1 MKKWLSMFLALC
13 MVLSLAACGG
23 GDDSASDTG
32 ASDGAQSADPA
43 SVEVELTEPIT
54 ITFWHGIVQEN
65 MQETLNEIVD
75 DFNAGIGAEMG
86 ITVES
91 YAKGEM
97 SDLENAVTAAIK
109 AGNMPN
115 VTMTEA
121 ASVVDWLQAECVVDL
136 TPYIENANYGL
147 DLEDYYDI
155 YIEDS
160 CSYPVEG
167 YYSLPLYVACEVMY
181 YNVDF
186 FEENGLTVPA
196 TWTEFEDV
204 CTQIAEITGRPA
216 AGWDEGVKCFSTLL
230 EQKGIGYT
238 DRAGNLLFADDLDAA
253 TEVISWY
260 QDMVQRGIIR
270 TPGEDFFFSG
280 PFANQQVQLYISSGN
295 EGEFINMKIPE
306 SDMFEWSCAPVPQ
319 FEDGTKADYAEG
331 FLISMLDNSGDPAT
345 RWASWI
351 FMQYL
356 QSYEVSQKILSGES
370 RLPFLK
376 SVAASDEFLQN
387 AAPAQ
392 LAGVEQQEFAYTY
405 PGFETDTY
413 TSSGLHDYVVIAMDN
428 ILNNGADVRT
438 ELESLISTLQ

>member
-1 MKKWLSMFLALC
+1 MKKWLSMLLALG
-13 MVLSLAACGG
+13 MMFSLTACGG
-23 GDDSASDTG
+23 ADSSSSNAESQT
-32 ASDGAQSADPA
+32 ADPA
-43 SVEVELTEPIT
+43 SVEVELSEPIT

-65 MQETLNEIVD
+65 MQQTLNEIID
-75 DFNAGIGAEMG
+75 DFNNGIGAEMG

-121 ASVVDWLQAECVVDL
+121 ASVADWLQAGCVVDL
-136 TPYIENANYGL
+136 TPYIENENYGL

-186 FEENGLTVPA
+186 FQENNLTVPT
-196 TWTEFEDV
+196 TWAEFEEV
-204 CTQIAEITGRPA
+204 CTKISEITGRPA
-216 AGWDEGVKCFSTLL
+216 GGWDEGVKCFSTLV

-238 DRAGNLLFADDLDAA
+238 DRDGKLLFAEDLDA
-253 TEVISWY
+253 TTDVISWY

-280 PFANQQVQLYISSGN
+280 PFANQQVQMYISSGN

-306 SDMFEWSCAPVPQ
+306 SDKFEWSCAPIPQ

-331 FLISMLDNSGDPAT
+331 FLVSMLDNSGDLAT

-351 FMQYL
+351 FIQYL
-356 QSYEVSQKILSGES
+356 QSYEASQKILSGES

-376 SVAASDEFLQN
+376 SVAASEEFLQN

-438 ELESLISTLQ
+438 ELENLSSTLQ

>member
-1 MKKWLSMFLALC
+1 MKKWLSMLLALG
-13 MVLSLAACGG
+13 MMFSLTACGG
-23 GDDSASDTG
+23 ADSSSSNAESQT
-32 ASDGAQSADPA
+32 ADPA
-43 SVEVELTEPIT
+43 SVEVELSEPIT

-65 MQETLNEIVD
+65 MQQTLNEIID
-75 DFNAGIGAEMG
+75 DFNNGIGAEMG

-121 ASVVDWLQAECVVDL
+121 ASVADWLQAGCVVDL
-136 TPYIENANYGL
+136 TPYIENENYGL

-186 FEENGLTVPA
+186 FQENNLTVPT
-196 TWTEFEDV
+196 TWAEFEEV
-204 CTQIAEITGRPA
+204 CTKISEITGHPA
-216 AGWDEGVKCFSTLL
+216 GGWDEGVKCFSTLV

-238 DRAGNLLFADDLDAA
+238 DRDGKLLFAEDLDA
-253 TEVISWY
+253 TTDVISWY

-280 PFANQQVQLYISSGN
+280 PFANQQVQMYISSGN

-306 SDMFEWSCAPVPQ
+306 SDKFEWSCAPIPQ

-331 FLISMLDNSGDPAT
+331 FLVSMLDNSGDLAT

-351 FMQYL
+351 FIQYL
-356 QSYEVSQKILSGES
+356 QSYEASQKILSGES

-376 SVAASDEFLQN
+376 SVAASEEFLQN

-438 ELESLISTLQ
+438 ELENLISTLQ

>member
-1 MKKWLSMFLALC
+1 MKKWLSMLLALG
-13 MVLSLAACGG
+13 MMFSLTACGG
-23 GDDSASDTG
+23 SDSSSSNAESQT
-32 ASDGAQSADPA
+32 ADPA
-43 SVEVELTEPIT
+43 SVEVELSEPIT

-65 MQETLNEIVD
+65 MQQTLNEIVD
-75 DFNAGIGAEMG
+75 DFNNGIGAEMG

-121 ASVVDWLQAECVVDL
+121 ASVADWLQAGCVVDL
-136 TPYIENANYGL
+136 TPYIENENYGL

-186 FEENGLTVPA
+186 FRENNLTVPT
-196 TWTEFEDV
+196 TWAEFEEV
-204 CTQIAEITGRPA
+204 CTKISEITGRPA
-216 AGWDEGVKCFSTLL
+216 GGWDEGVKCFSTLV

-238 DRAGNLLFADDLDAA
+238 DRDGKLLFAEVLDA
-253 TEVISWY
+253 TTDVISWY

-280 PFANQQVQLYISSGN
+280 PFANQQVQMYISSGN

-306 SDMFEWSCAPVPQ
+306 SDKFEWSCAPIPQ

-331 FLISMLDNSGDPAT
+331 FLVSMLDNSGDLAT

-351 FMQYL
+351 FIQYL
-356 QSYEVSQKILSGES
+356 QSYEASQKILSGES

-376 SVAASDEFLQN
+376 SVAASEEFLQN

-438 ELESLISTLQ
+438 ELENLISTLQ

>member
-1 MKKWLSMFLALC
+1 MKKWLSMLLALG
-13 MVLSLAACGG
+13 MMFSLTACGG
-23 GDDSASDTG
+23 ADSSSSNAESQT
-32 ASDGAQSADPA
+32 ADPA
-43 SVEVELTEPIT
+43 SVEVELSEPIT

-65 MQETLNEIVD
+65 MQQTLNEIVD
-75 DFNAGIGAEMG
+75 DFNNGIGAEMG

-121 ASVVDWLQAECVVDL
+121 ASVADWLQAGCVVDL
-136 TPYIENANYGL
+136 TPYIENENYGL

-186 FEENGLTVPA
+186 FRENNLTVPT
-196 TWTEFEDV
+196 TWAEFEEV
-204 CTQIAEITGRPA
+204 CTKISEITGRPA
-216 AGWDEGVKCFSTLL
+216 GGWDEGVKCFSTLV

-238 DRAGNLLFADDLDAA
+238 DRDGKLLFAEDLDA
-253 TEVISWY
+253 TTDVISWY

-280 PFANQQVQLYISSGN
+280 PFANQQVQMYISSGN

-306 SDMFEWSCAPVPQ
+306 SDKFEWSCAPIPQ

-331 FLISMLDNSGDPAT
+331 FLVSMLDNSGDLAT

-351 FMQYL
+351 FIQYL
-356 QSYEVSQKILSGES
+356 QSYEASQKILSGES

-376 SVAASDEFLQN
+376 SVAASEEFLQN

-428 ILNNGADVRT
+428 ILNIGADVRT
-438 ELESLISTLQ
+438 ELENLISTLQ

>member
-1 MKKWLSMFLALC
+1 MKKWLSMLLALG
-13 MVLSLAACGG
+13 MMFSLTACGG
-23 GDDSASDTG
+23 SDSSSSNAESQT
-32 ASDGAQSADPA
+32 ADPA
-43 SVEVELTEPIT
+43 SVEVELSEPIT

-65 MQETLNEIVD
+65 MQQTLNEIID
-75 DFNAGIGAEMG
+75 DFNNGIGAEMG

-109 AGNMPN
+109 AGDMPN

-121 ASVVDWLQAECVVDL
+121 ASVVDWLQAGCVVDL
-136 TPYIENANYGL
+136 TPYIENENYGL
-147 DLEDYYDI
+147 DLDDYYDI

-186 FEENGLTVPA
+186 FKENNLTVPT
-196 TWTEFEDV
+196 TWSEFEDV
-204 CTQIAEITGRPA
+204 CTKISEITGRPA
-216 AGWDEGVKCFSTLL
+216 GGWDEGVKCFSTLV

-238 DRAGNLLFADDLDAA
+238 DREGNLLFAEDLDA
-253 TEVISWY
+253 TTDVISWY

-280 PFANQQVQLYISSGN
+280 PFANQQVQMYISSGN

-306 SDMFEWSCAPVPQ
+306 SNKFEWSCAPIPQ

-331 FLISMLDNSGDPAT
+331 FLLSMLDNTGDLAT

-351 FMQYL
+351 FIQYM

-376 SVAASDEFLQN
+376 SVAASEEFLQN

-392 LAGVEQQEFAYTY
+392 LAGVEQQNFAY
-405 PGFETDTY
+405 TY

>member
-1 MKKWLSMFLALC
+1 MRKKWLSMLLALG
-13 MVLSLAACGG
+13 MMFSLTACGG
-23 GDDSASDTG
+23 ADSSSSNAESQT
-32 ASDGAQSADPA
+32 ADPA
-43 SVEVELTEPIT
+43 SVEVELSEPIT

-65 MQETLNEIVD
+65 MQQTLNEIID
-75 DFNAGIGAEMG
+75 DFNNGIGAEMG

-121 ASVVDWLQAECVVDL
+121 ASVADWLQAGCVVDL
-136 TPYIENANYGL
+136 TPYIENENYGL

-186 FEENGLTVPA
+186 FRENNLTVPT
-196 TWTEFEDV
+196 TWAEFEEV
-204 CTQIAEITGRPA
+204 CTKISEITGRPA
-216 AGWDEGVKCFSTLL
+216 GGWDEGVKCFSTLV

-238 DRAGNLLFADDLDAA
+238 DRDGKLLFAEDLDA
-253 TEVISWY
+253 TTDVISWY

-280 PFANQQVQLYISSGN
+280 PFANQQVQMYISSGN

-306 SDMFEWSCAPVPQ
+306 SDKFEWSCAPIPQ

-331 FLISMLDNSGDPAT
+331 FLVSMLDNSGDLAT

-351 FMQYL
+351 FIQYL
-356 QSYEVSQKILSGES
+356 QSYEASQKILSGES

-376 SVAASDEFLQN
+376 SVAASEEFLQN

-438 ELESLISTLQ
+438 ELENLISTLQ

>member
-1 MKKWLSMFLALC
+1 MKKWLSFLLALC
-13 MVLSLAACGG
+13 MLLSLTACGNESG
-23 GDDSASDTG
+23 GPSGNPSEPKSPTD
-32 ASDGAQSADPA
+32 
-43 SVEVELTEPIT
+43 VEVELTEPVT

-65 MQETLNEIVD
+65 MQQTLNEIVD
-75 DFNAGIGAEMG
+75 DFNKGIGAEKG
-86 ITVES
+86 ITVEC

-97 SDLENAVTAAIK
+97 PDLENAVTAAIK

-115 VTMTEA
+115 VTLTEA
-121 ASVVDWLQAECVVDL
+121 ASVVDWLQTDCVVDM

-147 DLEDYYDI
+147 DLSDYYDI

-160 CSYPVEG
+160 CNYPVPG

-186 FEENGLTVPA
+186 FKANNLSVPT
-196 TWTEFEDV
+196 TWAEFEET
-204 CTQIAEITGRPA
+204 CTKIAEITGKPA
-216 AGWDEGVKCFSTLL
+216 AGWDEGVKCFSTLV

-238 DRAGNLLFADDLDAA
+238 DREGNLLFADNLDAT
-253 TEVISWY
+253 TEVIFWY
-260 QDMVQRGIIR
+260 QNMVQRGIIR
-270 TPGEDFFFSG
+270 TPGEDYFFSG
-280 PFANQQVQLYISSGN
+280 PFANQQVQMYLSSGN

-306 SDMFEWSCAPVPQ
+306 SAKFEWSCAPIPQ

-331 FLISMLDNSGDPAT
+331 FLISMLDNTNDLAT

-351 FMQYL
+351 FVQYM
-356 QSYEVSQKILSGES
+356 QSYEVCQKINSGES

-376 SVAASDEFLQN
+376 SVAASDEFLN
-387 AAPAQ
+387 SAAPAQ
-392 LAGVEQQEFAYTY
+392 LAGVEQQDFAYTY

-438 ELESLISTLQ
+438 ELEELISTLQ

>member
-1 MKKWLSMFLALC
+1 MKKWLSMLLALG
-13 MVLSLAACGG
+13 MMFSLTACGG
-23 GDDSASDTG
+23 SDSSSSNAESQT
-32 ASDGAQSADPA
+32 ADPA
-43 SVEVELTEPIT
+43 SVEVELSEPIT

-65 MQETLNEIVD
+65 MQQTLNEIVD
-75 DFNAGIGAEMG
+75 DFNNGIGAEMG

-121 ASVVDWLQAECVVDL
+121 ASVADWLQAGCVVDL
-136 TPYIENANYGL
+136 TPYIENENYGL

-186 FEENGLTVPA
+186 FRENNLTVPT
-196 TWTEFEDV
+196 TWAEFEEV
-204 CTQIAEITGRPA
+204 CTKISEITGRPA
-216 AGWDEGVKCFSTLL
+216 GGWDEGVKCFSTLV

-238 DRAGNLLFADDLDAA
+238 DRDGKLLFAEDLDA
-253 TEVISWY
+253 TTDVISWY

-280 PFANQQVQLYISSGN
+280 PFANQQVQMYISSGN

-306 SDMFEWSCAPVPQ
+306 SDKFEWSCAPIPQ

-331 FLISMLDNSGDPAT
+331 FLVSMLDNSGDLAT

-351 FMQYL
+351 FIQYL
-356 QSYEVSQKILSGES
+356 QSYEASQKILSGES

-376 SVAASDEFLQN
+376 SVAASEEFLQN

-438 ELESLISTLQ
+438 ELENLISTLQ

>member
-1 MKKWLSMFLALC
+1 MKKWLSMLLALG
-13 MVLSLAACGG
+13 MMFSLTACGG
-23 GDDSASDTG
+23 SDSSSSNAESQT
-32 ASDGAQSADPA
+32 ADPA
-43 SVEVELTEPIT
+43 SVEVELSEPIT

-65 MQETLNEIVD
+65 MQQTLNEIID
-75 DFNAGIGAEMG
+75 DFNNGIGAEMG

-109 AGNMPN
+109 AGDMPN

-121 ASVVDWLQAECVVDL
+121 ASVVDWLQAGCVVDL
-136 TPYIENANYGL
+136 TPYIENENYGL
-147 DLEDYYDI
+147 DLDDYYDI

-186 FEENGLTVPA
+186 FKENNLTVPT
-196 TWTEFEDV
+196 TWSEFEDV
-204 CTQIAEITGRPA
+204 CTKISEITGRPA
-216 AGWDEGVKCFSTLL
+216 GGWDEGVKCFSTLV

-238 DRAGNLLFADDLDAA
+238 DREGNLLFAEDLDA
-253 TEVISWY
+253 TTDVISWY

-280 PFANQQVQLYISSGN
+280 PFANQQVQMYISSGN

-306 SDMFEWSCAPVPQ
+306 SNKFEWSCAPIPQ

-331 FLISMLDNSGDPAT
+331 FLLSMLDNTGDLAT

-351 FMQYL
+351 FIQYM

-376 SVAASDEFLQN
+376 SVAASEEFLQN

-392 LAGVEQQEFAYTY
+392 LAGVEQQDFAYTY

-413 TSSGLHDYVVIAMDN
+413 TSSGLHDYVVIATDN
-428 ILNNGADVRT
+428 ILNNGADVHT

>member
-1 MKKWLSMFLALC
+1 MKKWLSMLLALG
-13 MVLSLAACGG
+13 MMFSLTACGG
-23 GDDSASDTG
+23 SDSSSSNAESQT
-32 ASDGAQSADPA
+32 ADPA
-43 SVEVELTEPIT
+43 SVEVELSEPIT

-65 MQETLNEIVD
+65 MQQTLNEIVD
-75 DFNAGIGAEMG
+75 DFNNGIGAEMG

-109 AGNMPN
+109 AGNMHN

-121 ASVVDWLQAECVVDL
+121 ASVADWLQAGCVVDL
-136 TPYIENANYGL
+136 TPYIENENYGL

-186 FEENGLTVPA
+186 FRENNLTVPT
-196 TWTEFEDV
+196 TWAEFEEV
-204 CTQIAEITGRPA
+204 CTKISEITGRPA
-216 AGWDEGVKCFSTLL
+216 GGWDEGVKCFSTLV

-238 DRAGNLLFADDLDAA
+238 DRDGKLLFAEDLDA
-253 TEVISWY
+253 TTDVISWY

-280 PFANQQVQLYISSGN
+280 PFANQQVQMYISSGN

-306 SDMFEWSCAPVPQ
+306 SDKFEWSCAPIPQ

-331 FLISMLDNSGDPAT
+331 FLVSMLDNSGDLAT

-351 FMQYL
+351 FIQYL
-356 QSYEVSQKILSGES
+356 QSYEASQKILSGES

-376 SVAASDEFLQN
+376 SVAASEEFLQN

-438 ELESLISTLQ
+438 ELENLISTLQ

>member
-1 MKKWLSMFLALC
+1 MKKWLSMLLALG
-13 MVLSLAACGG
+13 MMFSLTACGG
-23 GDDSASDTG
+23 ADSSSSNAESQT
-32 ASDGAQSADPA
+32 ADPA
-43 SVEVELTEPIT
+43 SVEVELSEPIT
-54 ITFWHGIVQEN
+54 LTFWHGIVQEN
-65 MQETLNEIVD
+65 MQQTLNEIID
-75 DFNAGIGAEMG
+75 DFNNGIGAEMG
-86 ITVES
+86 ITGES

-121 ASVVDWLQAECVVDL
+121 ASVADWLQAGCVVDL
-136 TPYIENANYGL
+136 TPYIENENYGL

-186 FEENGLTVPA
+186 FQENNLTVPT
-196 TWTEFEDV
+196 TWAEFEEV
-204 CTQIAEITGRPA
+204 CTKISEITGRPA
-216 AGWDEGVKCFSTLL
+216 GGWDEGVKCFSTLV

-238 DRAGNLLFADDLDAA
+238 DRDGKLLFAEDLDA
-253 TEVISWY
+253 TTDVISWY

-280 PFANQQVQLYISSGN
+280 PFANQQVQMYISSGN

-306 SDMFEWSCAPVPQ
+306 SDKFEWSCAPIPQ

-331 FLISMLDNSGDPAT
+331 FLVSMLDNSGDLAT

-351 FMQYL
+351 FIQYL
-356 QSYEVSQKILSGES
+356 QSYEASQKILSGES

-376 SVAASDEFLQN
+376 SVAASEEFLQN

-438 ELESLISTLQ
+438 ELENLISTLQ

>member
-1 MKKWLSMFLALC
+1 MA
-13 MVLSLAACGG
+13 
-23 GDDSASDTG
+23 
-32 ASDGAQSADPA
+32 
-43 SVEVELTEPIT
+43 
-54 ITFWHGIVQEN
+54 
-65 MQETLNEIVD
+65 
-75 DFNAGIGAEMG
+75 
-86 ITVES
+86 
-91 YAKGEM
+91 
-97 SDLENAVTAAIK
+97 
-109 AGNMPN
+109 
-115 VTMTEA
+115 
-121 ASVVDWLQAECVVDL
+121 DWLQAGCVVDL
-136 TPYIENANYGL
+136 TPYIENENYGL

-186 FEENGLTVPA
+186 FRENNLTVPT
-196 TWTEFEDV
+196 TWAEFEEV
-204 CTQIAEITGRPA
+204 CTKISEITGRPA
-216 AGWDEGVKCFSTLL
+216 GGWDEGVKCFSTLV

-238 DRAGNLLFADDLDAA
+238 DRDGKLLFAEDLDA
-253 TEVISWY
+253 TTDVISWY

-280 PFANQQVQLYISSGN
+280 PFANQQVQMYISSGN

-306 SDMFEWSCAPVPQ
+306 SDKFEWSCAPIPQ

-331 FLISMLDNSGDPAT
+331 FLVSMLDNSGDLAT

-351 FMQYL
+351 FIQYL
-356 QSYEVSQKILSGES
+356 QSYEASQKILSGES

-376 SVAASDEFLQN
+376 SVAASEEFLQN

-438 ELESLISTLQ
+438 ELENLISTLQ

>member
-1 MKKWLSMFLALC
+1 MKKWLSMLLALG
-13 MVLSLAACGG
+13 MMFSLTACGG
-23 GDDSASDTG
+23 SDSSSSNAESQT
-32 ASDGAQSADPA
+32 ADPA
-43 SVEVELTEPIT
+43 SVEVELSEPIT

-65 MQETLNEIVD
+65 MQQTLNEIID
-75 DFNAGIGAEMG
+75 DFNNGIGAEMG

-109 AGNMPN
+109 AGDMPN
-115 VTMTEA
+115 VTMSEA
-121 ASVVDWLQAECVVDL
+121 ASVVDWLQAGCVVDL
-136 TPYIENANYGL
+136 TPYIENENYGL
-147 DLEDYYDI
+147 DLDDYYDI

-186 FEENGLTVPA
+186 FKENNLTVPT
-196 TWTEFEDV
+196 TWREFEDV
-204 CTQIAEITGRPA
+204 CTKISEITGRPA
-216 AGWDEGVKCFSTLL
+216 GGWDEGVKCFSTLV

-238 DRAGNLLFADDLDAA
+238 DRDGNLLFAEDLDA
-253 TEVISWY
+253 TTDVISWY

-280 PFANQQVQLYISSGN
+280 PFANQQVQMYISSGN

-306 SDMFEWSCAPVPQ
+306 SNKFEWSCAPIPQ

-331 FLISMLDNSGDPAT
+331 FLLSMLDNTGDLAT

-351 FMQYL
+351 FIQYM

-376 SVAASDEFLQN
+376 SVAASEEFLQN

-392 LAGVEQQEFAYTY
+392 LAGVEQQDFAYTY

>member
-1 MKKWLSMFLALC
+1 MKKWLSMLLALG
-13 MVLSLAACGG
+13 MMFSLTACGG
-23 GDDSASDTG
+23 ADSSSSNAESQT
-32 ASDGAQSADPA
+32 ADPA
-43 SVEVELTEPIT
+43 SVEVELSEPIT

-65 MQETLNEIVD
+65 MQQTLNEIVD
-75 DFNAGIGAEMG
+75 DFNNGIGAEMG

-121 ASVVDWLQAECVVDL
+121 ASVADWLQAGCVVDL
-136 TPYIENANYGL
+136 TPYIENENYGL

-186 FEENGLTVPA
+186 FQENNLMVPT
-196 TWTEFEDV
+196 TWAEFEEV
-204 CTQIAEITGRPA
+204 CTKISEITGRPA
-216 AGWDEGVKCFSTLL
+216 GGWDEGVKCFSTLV

-238 DRAGNLLFADDLDAA
+238 DRDGKLLFAEDLDA
-253 TEVISWY
+253 TTDVISWY

-280 PFANQQVQLYISSGN
+280 PFANQQVQMYISSGN

-306 SDMFEWSCAPVPQ
+306 SDKFEWSCAPIPQ

-331 FLISMLDNSGDPAT
+331 FLVSMLDNSGDLAT

-351 FMQYL
+351 FIQYL
-356 QSYEVSQKILSGES
+356 QSYEASQKILSGES

-376 SVAASDEFLQN
+376 SVAASEEFLQN

-438 ELESLISTLQ
+438 ELENLISTLQ

>member
-1 MKKWLSMFLALC
+1 MKKWLSMLLALG
-13 MVLSLAACGG
+13 MMFSLTACGG
-23 GDDSASDTG
+23 SDSSSSNAESQT
-32 ASDGAQSADPA
+32 ADPA
-43 SVEVELTEPIT
+43 SVEVELSEPIT

-65 MQETLNEIVD
+65 MQQTLNEIVD
-75 DFNAGIGAEMG
+75 DFNNGIGAEMG

-121 ASVVDWLQAECVVDL
+121 ASVADWLQAGCVVDL
-136 TPYIENANYGL
+136 TPYIENENYGL

-186 FEENGLTVPA
+186 FRENNLTVPT
-196 TWTEFEDV
+196 TWAEFEEV
-204 CTQIAEITGRPA
+204 CTKISEITGRPA
-216 AGWDEGVKCFSTLL
+216 GGWDEGVKCFSTLV

-238 DRAGNLLFADDLDAA
+238 DRDGKLLFAEDLDA
-253 TEVISWY
+253 TTDVISWY

-280 PFANQQVQLYISSGN
+280 PFANQQVQMYISSGN

-306 SDMFEWSCAPVPQ
+306 SDKFEWSCAPIPQ

-331 FLISMLDNSGDPAT
+331 FLVSMLDNSGDLAT

-351 FMQYL
+351 FIQYL
-356 QSYEVSQKILSGES
+356 QSYEASQKILSGES

-376 SVAASDEFLQN
+376 SVAASEEFLQN

-428 ILNNGADVRT
+428 ILNNGVDVRT
-438 ELESLISTLQ
+438 ELENLISTLQ

>member
-1 MKKWLSMFLALC
+1 MKKWLSMLLALC
-13 MVLSLAACGG
+13 MVFSLTACG
-23 GDDSASDTG
+23 DSTSDSTE
-32 ASDGAQSADPA
+32 SQPVDPT
-43 SVEVELTEPIT
+43 SVEVELSEPVT

-75 DFNAGIGAEMG
+75 TFNSGIGAEMG

-121 ASVVDWLQAECVVDL
+121 ASVVDWLQAGCVVDL
-136 TPYIENANYGL
+136 TPYIENENYGL

-160 CSYPVEG
+160 CNYPVEG

-186 FEENGLTVPA
+186 FQENNLTVPT
-196 TWTEFEDV
+196 TWTEFEEV
-204 CTQIAEITGRPA
+204 CTKIADITGRPA
-216 AGWDEGVKCFSTLL
+216 GGWDEGVKCFSTLV

-238 DRAGNLLFADDLDAA
+238 DRDGKLLFAEDLDA
-253 TEVISWY
+253 TTDVISWY
-260 QDMVQRGIIR
+260 QSMVQSGIIR

-306 SDMFEWSCAPVPQ
+306 DAQFEWSCAPVPQ

-331 FLISMLDNSGDPAT
+331 FLVSMLDNSGDLAT

-351 FMQYL
+351 FIQYL

-376 SVAASDEFLQN
+376 SVAASEEFLQN

-392 LAGVEQQEFAYTY
+392 LAGVEQQDFAYTY

-438 ELESLISTLQ
+438 ELESLISMLQ

>member
-1 MKKWLSMFLALC
+1 MKKWLSMLLALG
-13 MVLSLAACGG
+13 MMFSLTACGG
-23 GDDSASDTG
+23 ADSSSSNAESQT
-32 ASDGAQSADPA
+32 ADPA
-43 SVEVELTEPIT
+43 SVEGELSEPIT

-65 MQETLNEIVD
+65 MQQTLNEIID
-75 DFNAGIGAEMG
+75 DFNNGIGAEMG

-121 ASVVDWLQAECVVDL
+121 ASVADWLQAGCVVDL
-136 TPYIENANYGL
+136 TPYIENENYGL

-186 FEENGLTVPA
+186 FQENNLTVPT
-196 TWTEFEDV
+196 TWAEFEEV
-204 CTQIAEITGRPA
+204 CTKISEITGRPA
-216 AGWDEGVKCFSTLL
+216 GGWDEGVKCFSTLV

-238 DRAGNLLFADDLDAA
+238 DRDGKLLFAEDLDA
-253 TEVISWY
+253 TTDVISWY

-280 PFANQQVQLYISSGN
+280 PFANQQVQMYISSGN

-306 SDMFEWSCAPVPQ
+306 SDKFEWSCAPIPQ

-331 FLISMLDNSGDPAT
+331 FLVSMLDNSGDLAT

-351 FMQYL
+351 FIQYL
-356 QSYEVSQKILSGES
+356 QSYEASQKILSGES

-376 SVAASDEFLQN
+376 SVAASEEFLQN

-438 ELESLISTLQ
+438 ELENLISTLQ

>member
-1 MKKWLSMFLALC
+1 MKKWLSMLLALG
-13 MVLSLAACGG
+13 MMFSLTACGG
-23 GDDSASDTG
+23 SDSSSSNAESQT
-32 ASDGAQSADPA
+32 ADPA
-43 SVEVELTEPIT
+43 SVEVELSEPIT

-65 MQETLNEIVD
+65 MQQTLNEIVD
-75 DFNAGIGAEMG
+75 DFNNGIGAEMG

-121 ASVVDWLQAECVVDL
+121 ASVADWLQAGCVVDL
-136 TPYIENANYGL
+136 TPYIENENYGL

-186 FEENGLTVPA
+186 FRENNLTVPT
-196 TWTEFEDV
+196 TWAEFEEV
-204 CTQIAEITGRPA
+204 CTKISEITGRPA
-216 AGWDEGVKCFSTLL
+216 GGWDEGVKCFSTLV

-238 DRAGNLLFADDLDAA
+238 DRDGKLLFAEDLDA
-253 TEVISWY
+253 TTDVISWY

-280 PFANQQVQLYISSGN
+280 PFANQQVQMYISSGN

-306 SDMFEWSCAPVPQ
+306 SDKFEWSCAPIPQ

-331 FLISMLDNSGDPAT
+331 FLVSMLDNSGDLAT

-351 FMQYL
+351 FIQYL
-356 QSYEVSQKILSGES
+356 QPYEASQKILSGES

-376 SVAASDEFLQN
+376 SVAASEEFLQN

-438 ELESLISTLQ
+438 ELENLISTLQ

>member
-1 MKKWLSMFLALC
+1 MKKLFSILLAVC
-13 MVLSLAACGG
+13 MLLSLVACGG
-23 GDDSASDTG
+23 EQPENNA
-32 ASDGAQSADPA
+32 APEVPADPA

-54 ITFWHGIVQEN
+54 ISFWHGIVQEY
-65 MQETLNEIVD
+65 MQKTLNEIVD
-75 DFNAGIGAEMG
+75 NFNTGIGAEMG
-86 ITVES
+86 ITVEVF
-91 YAKGEM
+91 AKGEM
-97 SDLENAVTAAIK
+97 PDCENAVTASIK

-115 VTMTEA
+115 VTLTEA
-121 ASVVDWLQAECVVDL
+121 ACVVDWLEAGCVVDM
-136 TPYIENANYGL
+136 TPYIESENYGL
-147 DLEDYYDI
+147 DLTDYYDV

-167 YYSLPLYVACEVMY
+167 YYSLPVYVAGEVIY

-186 FEENGLTVPA
+186 FEANNLTVPT
-196 TWTEFEDV
+196 TWAEFEEV
-204 CTQIAEITGRPA
+204 CTTISEITGKPA
-216 AGWDEGVKCFSTLL
+216 AGWDEGVKCFSTLV

-238 DRAGNLLFADDLDAA
+238 DREGNLLFANDLDAT

-260 QDMVQRGIIR
+260 QSMVQKGIIR

-306 SDMFEWSCAPVPQ
+306 DNSFEWSCAPVPQ
-319 FEDGTKADYAEG
+319 FEDGVKADYCEG
-331 FLISMLDNSGDPAT
+331 FLVSILDNTGDLET
-345 RWASWI
+345 RWASWM
-351 FMQYL
+351 FVRYL
-356 QSYEVSQKILSGES
+356 QSYEACQMINSGES

-376 SVAASDEFLQN
+376 SVAASEEFLNN

-392 LAGVEQQEFAYTY
+392 LAGVVQQDYFYTY
-405 PGFETDTY
+405 PGFVTDTY

-438 ELESLISTLQ
+438 ELEALIALLQ

>member
-1 MKKWLSMFLALC
+1 MKKWLSMLLALG
-13 MVLSLAACGG
+13 MMFSLTACGG
-23 GDDSASDTG
+23 SDSSSSNAESQT
-32 ASDGAQSADPA
+32 ADPA
-43 SVEVELTEPIT
+43 SVEVELSEPIT

-65 MQETLNEIVD
+65 MQQTLNEIVD
-75 DFNAGIGAEMG
+75 DFNNGIGAEMG

-121 ASVVDWLQAECVVDL
+121 ASVADWLQAGCVVDL
-136 TPYIENANYGL
+136 TPYIENENYGL

-160 CSYPVEG
+160 CIYPVEG

-186 FEENGLTVPA
+186 FRENNLTVPT
-196 TWTEFEDV
+196 TWAEFEEV
-204 CTQIAEITGRPA
+204 CTKISEITGRPA
-216 AGWDEGVKCFSTLL
+216 GGWDEGVKCFSTLV

-238 DRAGNLLFADDLDAA
+238 DRDGKLLFAEDLDA
-253 TEVISWY
+253 TTDVISWY

-280 PFANQQVQLYISSGN
+280 PFANQQVQMYISSGN

-306 SDMFEWSCAPVPQ
+306 SDKFEWSCAPIPQ

-331 FLISMLDNSGDPAT
+331 FLVSMLDNSGDLAT

-351 FMQYL
+351 FIQYL
-356 QSYEVSQKILSGES
+356 QSYEASQKILSGES

-376 SVAASDEFLQN
+376 SVAASEEFLQN

-438 ELESLISTLQ
+438 ELENLISTLQ

>member
-1 MKKWLSMFLALC
+1 MKKWLSMLLALG
-13 MVLSLAACGG
+13 MMFSLTACGG
-23 GDDSASDTG
+23 SDSSSSNAESQT
-32 ASDGAQSADPA
+32 ADPA
-43 SVEVELTEPIT
+43 SVEVELSDPIT

-65 MQETLNEIVD
+65 MQQTLNEIVD
-75 DFNAGIGAEMG
+75 DFNNGIGAEMG

-121 ASVVDWLQAECVVDL
+121 ASVADWLQAGCVVDL
-136 TPYIENANYGL
+136 TPYIENENYGL

-186 FEENGLTVPA
+186 FRENNLTVPT
-196 TWTEFEDV
+196 TWAEFEEV
-204 CTQIAEITGRPA
+204 CTKISEITGRPA
-216 AGWDEGVKCFSTLL
+216 GGWDEGVKCFSTLV

-238 DRAGNLLFADDLDAA
+238 DRDGKLLFAEDLDA
-253 TEVISWY
+253 TTDVISWY

-280 PFANQQVQLYISSGN
+280 PFANQQVQMYISSGN

-306 SDMFEWSCAPVPQ
+306 SDKFEWSCAPIPQ

-331 FLISMLDNSGDPAT
+331 FLVSMLDNSGDLAT

-351 FMQYL
+351 FIQYL
-356 QSYEVSQKILSGES
+356 QSYEASQKILSGES

-376 SVAASDEFLQN
+376 SVAASEEFLQN

-438 ELESLISTLQ
+438 ELENLISTLQ

>member
-1 MKKWLSMFLALC
+1 MKKWLSMLLALG
-13 MVLSLAACGG
+13 MMFSLTACGG
-23 GDDSASDTG
+23 ADSSSSNAESQT
-32 ASDGAQSADPA
+32 ADPA
-43 SVEVELTEPIT
+43 SVEVELSEPIT
-54 ITFWHGIVQEN
+54 ITFWHGIVQEI
-65 MQETLNEIVD
+65 MQQTLNEIID
-75 DFNAGIGAEMG
+75 DFNNGIGAEMG

-121 ASVVDWLQAECVVDL
+121 ASVADWLQAGCVVDL
-136 TPYIENANYGL
+136 TPYIENENYGL

-186 FEENGLTVPA
+186 FQENNLTVPT
-196 TWTEFEDV
+196 TWAEFEEV
-204 CTQIAEITGRPA
+204 CTKISEITGRPA
-216 AGWDEGVKCFSTLL
+216 GGWDEGVKCFSTLV

-238 DRAGNLLFADDLDAA
+238 DRDGKLLFAEDLDA
-253 TEVISWY
+253 TTDVISWY

-280 PFANQQVQLYISSGN
+280 PFANQQVQMYISSGN

-306 SDMFEWSCAPVPQ
+306 SDKFEWSCAPIPQ

-331 FLISMLDNSGDPAT
+331 FLVSMLDNSGDLAT

-351 FMQYL
+351 FIQYL
-356 QSYEVSQKILSGES
+356 QSYEASQKILSGES

-376 SVAASDEFLQN
+376 SVAASEEFLQN

-438 ELESLISTLQ
+438 ELENLISTLQ

>member
-1 MKKWLSMFLALC
+1 MKKWLSMLLALG
-13 MVLSLAACGG
+13 MMFSLTACGG
-23 GDDSASDTG
+23 ADSSSSNAESQT
-32 ASDGAQSADPA
+32 ADPA
-43 SVEVELTEPIT
+43 SVEVELSEPIT

-65 MQETLNEIVD
+65 MQQTLNEIID
-75 DFNAGIGAEMG
+75 DFNNGIGAEMG

-121 ASVVDWLQAECVVDL
+121 ASVADWLQAGCVVDL
-136 TPYIENANYGL
+136 TPYIENENYGL

-186 FEENGLTVPA
+186 FQENNLTVPT
-196 TWTEFEDV
+196 TWAEFEEV
-204 CTQIAEITGRPA
+204 CTKISEITGRPA
-216 AGWDEGVKCFSTLL
+216 GGWDEGVKCFSTLV

-238 DRAGNLLFADDLDAA
+238 DRDGKLLFAEDLDA
-253 TEVISWY
+253 TTDVISWY

-270 TPGEDFFFSG
+270 TPGEDFFSG
-280 PFANQQVQLYISSGN
+280 PFANQQVQMYISSGN

-306 SDMFEWSCAPVPQ
+306 SDKFEWSCAPIPQ

-331 FLISMLDNSGDPAT
+331 FLVSMLDNSGDLAT

-351 FMQYL
+351 FIQYL
-356 QSYEVSQKILSGES
+356 QSYEASQKILSGES

-376 SVAASDEFLQN
+376 SVAASEEFLQN

-438 ELESLISTLQ
+438 ELENLISTLQ